1 MLGLGLY
8 VSMYD
13 PPWYDFPSLICLWN
27 LSRSISVGLPFA
39 PRQSCKLEAET
50 DIALNINGEFIYN
63 ALSMFVK
70 VKSLSPW
77 SQYDSDTLN
86 PIALVENSLWEIT
99 IRPSRLAKASLMVS
113 NIRELKS

>member
-1 MLGLGLY
+1 MSISEMLGLGLY

-13 PPWYDFPSLICLWN
+13 FPSLICLRN

-39 PRQSCKLEAET
+39 PRQSCKLEAKT
-50 DIALNINGEFIYN
+50 DIALNINSEFIYN

-86 PIALVENSLWEIT
+86 PIALVEHSL
-99 IRPSRLAKASLMVS
+99 
-113 NIRELKS
+113 